1 MRRALAEYEVRGIK
15 TTIPFFQ
22 WVLDDEDFVAAR
34 FDTGFIDR
42 KLGAR
47 NGRAAARAGRR
58 SMQELAA
65 IAAALAHGLS
75 PAAPTTAHR
84 VRATASRLALRRSV
98 SRGRRDALRPDRTA
112 QLDAIRTST

>member
-22 WVLDDEDFVAAR
+22 WVLDDEDFVAGR

-47 NGRAAARAGRR
+47 NGAPLREPLAEHH
-58 SMQELAA
+58 ELAA
-65 IAAALAHGLS
+65 IVAALAQMTLVPDGS
-75 PAAPTTAHR
+75 AAGA
-84 VRATASRLALRRSV
+84 
-98 SRGRRDALRPDRTA
+98 
-112 QLDAIRTST
+112 TSTSRWKDQARSEAVGRGGP